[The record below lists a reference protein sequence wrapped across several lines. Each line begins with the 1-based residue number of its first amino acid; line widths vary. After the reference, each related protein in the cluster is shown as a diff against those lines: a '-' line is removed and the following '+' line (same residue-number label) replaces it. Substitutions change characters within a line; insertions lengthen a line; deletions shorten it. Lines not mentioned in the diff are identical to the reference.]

1 MQFRATYFNKLSA
14 KNLRIIKKALPLHSL
29 FAREFS
35 SAGLEHLP
43 YKQRV
48 GGSNPSTPTRTNE
61 ARRCRKTSFLFLVL
75 RTQTCLWG
83 VVPKI
88 KGLIYQLLA

>member
-1 MQFRATYFNKLSA
+1 MLKWIATTLKITNSSPKPFSK
-14 KNLRIIKKALPLHSL
+14 
-29 FAREFS
+29 REFS

-48 GGSNPSTPTRTNE
+48 GGSNPSTPTRINE

-75 RTQTCLWG
+75 QPTDLFVGRSTKNKRVDLSTSCG
-83 VVPKI
+83 VQF
-88 KGLIYQLLA
+88 L